1 MESMI
6 QNIDHT
12 IAFLTRTPL
21 TLNALLRDLPDAWTR
36 ATEGGNSWSAFDIVG
51 HLIDGERHDWIP
63 RAKMI
68 LDSGEAK
75 TFEPFVRGGHV
86 RETAE
91 KTLPQLLDEFTRVRT
106 KSLDELRGFNLQPTD
121 LERRGCH
128 PAFGPVT
135 LSQLLATW
143 VAHDLTHLHQ
153 ISRTM
158 AHQYREAVGPWTV
171 YLGVM
176 QCAAHST

>member
-1 MESMI
+1 MT
-6 QNIDHT
+6 QNLQHT
-12 IAFLTRTPL
+12 IALLSRTPA
-21 TLNALLRDLPDAWTR
+21 TLDVLLRGLPDAWTR
-36 ATEGGNSWSAFDIVG
+36 TNEGGETWTAFDIVG

-63 RAKMI
+63 RAQLI
-68 LDSGEAK
+68 LESGETK

-86 RETAE
+86 RETAG
-91 KTLPQLLDEFTRVRT
+91 KTLSQLLDEFARTRSA
-106 KSLDELRGFNLQPTD
+106 SLDQLRAFNLQPAD
-121 LERRGCH
+121 LERRGRH

-158 AHQYREAVGPWTV
+158 AHQYRDAVGPWTV

-176 QCAAHST
+176 QCRGHSS